1 MIYLKSFDTHS
12 EYETYM
18 EGDKILS
25 NVSHCEDK
33 NDVHYNPYKRIVA
46 KFDVVSTSSATKLS
60 SDASLFTEIEI
71 DGVKQNRVVSSYTFA
86 TTGEHVVKYVLADPT
101 TISYSCFHNC
111 PRLTSVKIPNNVT
124 TIGEGAFQT
133 CVNLTN
139 VTIPNSVTTIG
150 FAAFG
155 GCTGLT
161 NITIP
166 DSVTSIGQNAFVN
179 CSSLTNITL
188 GKGITSI
195 GNYAFEDC
203 TSLPIEDDIRYADSY
218 LVEVVDTTKTSY
230 TIKEGTRFIGNDA
243 FYHCSGLAAINSNV
257 SGECIIPNGVVFIGK
272 RAFTDAV
279 FVNVILPDTLVYI
292 GEDAFRLC
300 SNLVSI
306 NIPNSVVTIDKN
318 AFYDCW
324 GLKSISIGY
333 GVTTI
338 GEFAFERCGKLTGTL
353 IIPNNVTS
361 IGIGAFSGCD
371 FTSVVIGNGINRIE
385 QSTFSDNKNLINVT
399 IPDSVTFI
407 GSHAFSSC
415 SSLTTIT
422 IPNSVTFIST
432 YAFSGCTGLT
442 SVTIPD
448 SVSTIGSYAFEYCRG
463 LTSINSNVSG
473 ECIIPNSVT
482 SIGVCIL
489 RGCTSLTSI
498 VVENGNT
505 VYDSRNNCNAII
517 ETETNTLIQGCKDTV
532 IPNTIT
538 TIDRY
543 SFSGYS
549 TLTGITIP
557 SSVTTIGNA
566 AFGACTGLTAITIPN
581 NVTTIGQNAF
591 DGCSN
596 LVTIT
601 CENTTAPTI
610 QTMTFRDVKN
620 GGTLYVP
627 TGSTGYDV
635 WMGTGNYYLG
645 KYNWTKVEQ

>member
-101 TISYSCFHNC
+101 TISYSCFYNC

-124 TIGEGAFQT
+124 TIGE
-133 CVNLTN
+133 
-139 VTIPNSVTTIG
+139 
-150 FAAFG
+150 AAFA

-166 DSVTSIGQNAFVN
+166 NSVTTIGENAFAGCTGLTNITIPNSVTTIGEN
-179 CSSLTNITL
+179 AFSDCRSLTNITL

-195 GNYAFEDC
+195 GNHAFEDC

-243 FYHCSGLAAINSNV
+243 FYDCPGLTTINSNV
-257 SGECIIPNGVVFIGK
+257 SGECIMPNGVVFIG
-272 RAFTDAV
+272 RQAFMDTKII
-279 FVNVILPDTLVYI
+279 NVVLPDTVVYI
-292 GEDAFRLC
+292 GENAFRLC

-306 NIPNSVVTIDKN
+306 NIPNSVVTIDNN
-318 AFYDCW
+318 AFYDCKK
-324 GLKSISIGY
+324 LKSISIGY

-338 GEFAFERCGKLTGTL
+338 GEFAFTYCYELTGAL

-361 IGIGAFSGCD
+361 IGKSAFSGCD

-385 QSTFSDNKNLINVT
+385 QSTFSYNKNLINVT
-399 IPDSVTFI
+399 IPDSVTSI
-407 GSHAFSSC
+407 GSWAFTGC
-415 SSLTTIT
+415 TSLTSIT
-422 IPNSVTFIST
+422 IPNN
-432 YAFSGCTGLT
+432 
-442 SVTIPD
+442 
-448 SVSTIGSYAFEYCRG
+448 VSTIGSDAFHSCTS
-463 LTSINSNVSG
+463 LTSIT
-473 ECIIPNSVT
+473 IPNSVT
-482 SIGVCIL
+482 SIGLSIL
-489 RGCTSLTSI
+489 RGCTSITSI
-498 VVENGNT
+498 VVENGNS

-543 SFSGYS
+543 SFYSYS

-557 SSVTTIGNA
+557 SSVTSIGND
-566 AFGACTGLTAITIPN
+566 AFNKCTGLTAITIPN
-581 NVTTIGQNAF
+581 SVATIGQNAF

-627 TGSTGYDV
+627 TGSTGYDT

>member
-101 TISYSCFHNC
+101 TISYSCFYNC

-124 TIGEGAFQT
+124 TIGE
-133 CVNLTN
+133 
-139 VTIPNSVTTIG
+139 
-150 FAAFG
+150 AAFA

-166 DSVTSIGQNAFVN
+166 NSVTTIGENAFSD
-179 CSSLTNITL
+179 CRSLTNITL

-195 GNYAFEDC
+195 GNHAFEDC

-243 FYHCSGLAAINSNV
+243 FYDCPGLTTINSNV
-257 SGECIIPNGVVFIGK
+257 SGECIMPNGVVFIG
-272 RAFTDAV
+272 RQAFMDTKII
-279 FVNVILPDTLVYI
+279 NVVLPDTVVYI
-292 GEDAFRLC
+292 GENAFRLC

-306 NIPNSVVTIDKN
+306 NIPNSVVTIDNN
-318 AFYDCW
+318 AFYDCKK
-324 GLKSISIGY
+324 LKSISIGY

-338 GEFAFERCGKLTGTL
+338 GEFAFTYCYELTGAL

-361 IGIGAFSGCD
+361 IGKSAFSGCD

-385 QSTFSDNKNLINVT
+385 QSTFSYNKNLINVT
-399 IPDSVTFI
+399 IPDSVTSI
-407 GSHAFSSC
+407 GSWAFTGC
-415 SSLTTIT
+415 TSLTSIT
-422 IPNSVTFIST
+422 IPNN
-432 YAFSGCTGLT
+432 
-442 SVTIPD
+442 
-448 SVSTIGSYAFEYCRG
+448 VSTIGSDAFHSCTS
-463 LTSINSNVSG
+463 LTSIT
-473 ECIIPNSVT
+473 IPNSVT
-482 SIGVCIL
+482 SIGLSIL
-489 RGCTSLTSI
+489 RGCTSITSI
-498 VVENGNT
+498 VVENGNS

-543 SFSGYS
+543 SFYSYS

-557 SSVTTIGNA
+557 SSVTSIGND
-566 AFGACTGLTAITIPN
+566 AFNKCTGLTAITIPN
-581 NVTTIGQNAF
+581 SVATIGQNAF

-627 TGSTGYDV
+627 TGSTGYDT